1 MGTLGLCPL
10 MPSRTVLL
18 GRFARGGAHNRD
30 ARLPRNASPPS
41 VAGEMLVRFGKQQ
54 PRDGA
59 RGLLGFLYGSIGAQA
74 NGTIVAAGTDGR
86 YTVLARMLTN
96 GRVDQAF
103 SGDGI
108 APALVR
114 AASYLPS
121 REVELDRDG
130 KILITGTR
138 PYEDDLVVASSFLKA
153 QQPPGSSRSSRRS
166 RFQGAGAAPLPVPRG
181 PPETG
186 NVAEAVNAED

>member
-1 MGTLGLCPL
+1 VEADEV
-10 MPSRTVLL
+10 PSAL
-18 GRFARGGAHNRD
+18 FAFTA
-30 ARLPRNASPPS
+30 
-41 VAGEMLVRFGKQQ
+41 AGERDSGFGNGGTAVL
-54 PRDGA
+54 PTEAGRSA
-59 RGLLGFLYGSIGAQA
+59 PIRRRVLYGSIGSQA
-74 NGTIVAAGTDGR
+74 NGTLVAAGTDGR

-166 RFQGAGAAPLPVPRG
+166 RFQEGWCCSATGASRPPGDGERG
-181 PPETG
+181 RG
-186 NVAEAVNAED
+186 RQR